1 MFFVLYPEILFVV
14 TCVITYI
21 RAILNKGCGYIR
33 VYMVKDGW
41 TKTKN
46 YRLPQRTLE
55 QLEYLSTEAGL
66 RNATEAI
73 IIAVDISEPALK
85 EELNGRKSDISDW
98 ETVRA

>member
-1 MFFVLYPEILFVV
+1 
-14 TCVITYI
+14 
-21 RAILNKGCGYIR
+21 
-33 VYMVKDGW
+33 MVKDGW

-98 ETVRA
+98 